1 MATAKST
8 LLKTKRPGKDLND
21 PLFSD
26 ILAWTNDNASDLISG
41 FFLQVDRLDQGPD
54 R

>member
-26 ILAWTNDNASDLISG
+26 ILAWTNDNASDLRLFSANN
-41 FFLQVDRLDQGPD
+41 RLDQGPD